1 MLNNVYR
8 IPVKI
13 VDFSYIFKYIYLKK
27 YIIISQLDFLL
38 PTEIYLLEYVKFFI
52 VIKGYFNESIY
63 FQRWSLKDND

>member
-13 VDFSYIFKYIYLKK
+13 VDFSYIFKYMYLKK
-27 YIIISQLDFLL
+27 YIIMSQLDFLL

-52 VIKGYFNESIY
+52 VIKGDFNESIY